1 MKLGRMS
8 ESVALLLA
16 LAVTAGAASAAV
28 RTGLDRVSDFQQ
40 LFADK
45 RIGIIAN
52 QSAIDSQGRP
62 VAQVIRA
69 LPGATLV
76 SLFAPEHGWWGAQG
90 AGRKVSEQMHPLFQ
104 IPVHS
109 LYGSATK
116 PTPAMLDAV
125 DVLVFDIQ
133 DIGTRFY
140 TYIWTMALAMEAAAE
155 QGKTFVV
162 LDRPN
167 PIGGTNVAGNLLE
180 PDYAS
185 FVGLYPIP
193 VVHGMTVGE
202 LARMFNGQGWLAG
215 AVEADLVVV
224 PMEGWTRNMWFDQT
238 GLVFR
243 RPSPNMP
250 DLETAALYPG
260 MALLEGTNLSE
271 GRGTTMPFKQFGA
284 PWIDA
289 NSLTEGLNRLRLPG
303 VRFEPTQF
311 TPTHSK
317 HKGLRCFGARIRI
330 TDRTQL
336 TSYQSAI
343 RILEEVARQYPQL
356 LMWRPEHF
364 NKLCGTRDVRQVILG
379 HGSLDALVARW
390 DSERRRFLLV
400 RERYLLYR

>member
-1 MKLGRMS
+1 MKWNLQLT
-8 ESVALLLA
+8 SVALLLPM
-16 LAVTAGAASAAV
+16 TATLSGYAAV
-28 RTGLDRVSDFQQ
+28 RTGLDRVSEFRHV
-40 LFADK
+40 FSEK

-52 QSAIDSQGRP
+52 PSALDSQGRP
-62 VAQVIRA
+62 VAQVFST
-69 LPGATLV
+69 LPGAKLV
-76 SLFAPEHGWWGAQG
+76 SLFAPEHGWWGAEHAG
-90 AGRKVSEQMHPLFQ
+90 AKVANQRHPTYQ
-104 IPVHS
+104 VPVHS
-109 LYGSATK
+109 LYGLTTK

-133 DIGTRFY
+133 DIGARFY

-167 PIGGTNVAGNLLE
+167 PIGGLQVQGNLLE
-180 PDYAS
+180 QDYAS
-185 FVGLYPIP
+185 FIGLYPIP

-215 AVEADLVVV
+215 AVEVDLVVV
-224 PMEGWTRNMWFDQT
+224 PMEGWTRNMWFDET

-289 NSLTEGLNRLRLPG
+289 NSLTDGLNRLRLPG

-317 HKGLRCFGARIRI
+317 HEGLRCFGARIRI

-336 TSYQSAI
+336 TSYRSAI
-343 RILEEVARQYPQL
+343 RILAEVARQYPQL
-356 LMWRPEHF
+356 LTWRLDHF
-364 NKLCGTRDVRQVILG
+364 NKLCGTRDVHQMILA
-379 HGSLDALVARW
+379 HGSLDALMARW
-390 DSERRRFLLV
+390 GNERRRFLQM

>member
-1 MKLGRMS
+1 MNGKHPLM
-8 ESVALLLA
+8 SVALLLSMTWT
-16 LAVTAGAASAAV
+16 LAGSAAV
-28 RTGLDRVSDFQQ
+28 RTGLDRVSDFRHV
-40 LFADK
+40 FSGK

-52 QSAIDSQGRP
+52 PSAVDGQGSP
-62 VAQVIRA
+62 VAEVFAA
-69 LPGATLV
+69 LPGAKLV

-90 AGRKVSEQMHPLFQ
+90 AGAKVSSQQHPTYRV
-104 IPVHS
+104 PVHS
-109 LYGSATK
+109 LYGPTNK
-116 PTPAMLDAV
+116 PTPSMLDGL

-133 DIGTRFY
+133 DIGARFY

-167 PIGGTNVAGNLLE
+167 PIGGTNVQGNLLE
-180 PDYAS
+180 ADYAS

-202 LARMFNGQGWLAG
+202 LARMFNGEGWLAG
-215 AVEADLVVV
+215 AVEVDLIVV
-224 PMEGWTRNMWFDQT
+224 PMEGWSRNMWFDQT

-260 MALLEGTNLSE
+260 MVLLEGTNLSE
-271 GRGTTMPFKQFGA
+271 GRGTTLPFKQFGA

-289 NSLTEGLNRLRLPG
+289 NALTDGLNRLRLPG
-303 VRFEPTQF
+303 VRFEPAQF

-317 HKGLRCFGARIRI
+317 HKGLRCFGTRIHI

-343 RILEEVARQYPQL
+343 RILEEVAGQYPQL
-356 LMWRPEHF
+356 LTWRLGHF
-364 NKLCGTRDVRQVILG
+364 NRLCGTRDVHEVILG
-379 HGSLDALVARW
+379 HGSLDALVTQW
-390 DSERRRFLLV
+390 DRERQRFLAV
-400 RERYLLYR
+400 RDRYLIYR